1 MMIREKWEL
10 VMSSAQVKVEGSGM
24 RPFLFGTRPSE
35 LEEQILRSARDR
47 GWETTRNSFFFFSY
61 NVLCFPSPT
70 LLFNSYPIWLSH
82 HFLFPSL
89 SKTHEKSHLSPLSL
103 LLHLRP
109 LHSTLDT
116 SPEHSVRFISAVS
129 NSDFAKS
136 SGNSVFFYLD
146 SQQY

>member
-1 MMIREKWEL
+1 
-10 VMSSAQVKVEGSGM
+10 M
-24 RPFLFGTRPSE
+24 RPFLFGTRASE

-47 GWETTRNSFFFFSY
+47 GWETTRNSFFFSY

-70 LLFNSYPIWLSH
+70 LLFHSYPIWLSH
-82 HFLFPSL
+82 HFLFPAL
-89 SKTHEKSHLSPLSL
+89 SKTYEKSHLSPLSL

-116 SPEHSVRFISAVS
+116 SPEHSGTFISAVS

-136 SGNSVFFYLD
+136 SGNSVFFIWILNNTD
-146 SQQY
+146 RTDHSP